1 MILKNNNIDETY
13 KNYIMEIGQFYIVK
27 LSIHSIKG
35 GFIMIKVVLKDGST
49 LEVEKGT
56 SIIEVA
62 KKISEGLARV
72 ATCGEVNGEVKDLRY
87 ELQEDCELVIDTFD
101 SSLNGKKA
109 YWHTTS
115 HIMAQ
120 AVKRLFPDVKFAIG
134 PSIDDGF
141 YYDFDVE
148 KPFTDE
154 DKAKIEEEMKKII
167 KEDIEIKRFSLPKEK
182 ALELMK
188 DQPYKV
194 ELIEELPEGEEI
206 SFYEQGDFTDLCA
219 GPHLMSTGKVKAVK
233 ILSSSGAYWRGNE
246 KNKMLQRIYAIS
258 FPKASQLQEHLDLL
272 EEAKKRDHKK
282 LGKEL
287 ELFMIAP
294 EGPGFPFFL
303 PKGMIIRNVLEDYW
317 REIHRKNGYQEVKT
331 PMILNEELWHRSG
344 HWDHYKENM
353 YTTKIDDVDFGI
365 KPMNCPGG
373 MIVYKSKMHSYRDL
387 PIRMGELGLVHRHE
401 KSGELNGLFRVRCF
415 TQDDAHIF
423 CLPSQIEEEIA
434 GVIKLVNE
442 VYSLFG
448 FDYTIELSTR
458 PDDSMGSD
466 EQWEMAENAL
476 KKVLADLNLPYELNE
491 GDGAFY
497 GPKIDFHIKDC
508 LGRSWQCGTI
518 QLDFQMPER
527 FDLTYIGEDGEKHRP
542 VMLHRVIFGSIERFI
557 GNLIEQYAGA
567 FPVWISPVQVK
578 ILPITDNEHEYAGKL
593 RQKFE
598 EVGIRVEVDSRN
610 EKTGYKIREAQL
622 EKVPYMLVV
631 GPKEVEANSVSVRSR
646 ENGDEGSMEV
656 EKFQE
661 RILEEIINKK

>member
-1 MILKNNNIDETY
+1 M
-13 KNYIMEIGQFYIVK
+13 V
-27 LSIHSIKG
+27 
-35 GFIMIKVVLKDGST
+35 KVVLKDGST

-72 ATCGEVNGEVKDLRY
+72 ATCGEVNGEVKDLRFK
-87 ELQEDCELVIDTFD
+87 LQEDCELVIDTFD

-578 ILPITDNEHEYAGKL
+578 ILPITDNEHEYAEKL